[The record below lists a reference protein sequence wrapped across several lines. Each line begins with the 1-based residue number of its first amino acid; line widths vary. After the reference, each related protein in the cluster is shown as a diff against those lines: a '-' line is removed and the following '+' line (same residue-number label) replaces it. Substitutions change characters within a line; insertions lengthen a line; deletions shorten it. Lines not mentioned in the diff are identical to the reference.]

1 VASDPADT
9 LIPAS
14 PLVPADVLDPVES
27 GHRDAV
33 RTWLAVQRR
42 LALRPAEAVAALRAR
57 PDPTPLLAGARRLG
71 TCAEADEEID
81 DALRALASSGARLV
95 PYPSR
100 AYPAALRRLS
110 DAAPVL
116 AVRGEVAALTA
127 PCVAVVGARAA
138 TAYGREMARRLAA
151 GLARAGVVVVSGLAR
166 GIDAVAHEAALDAGG
181 WTVAFQACG
190 PDRVYPAA
198 HRRLADRIA
207 AQGAVVSELPPGTP
221 PLKAHFPLRNRLIS
235 GASRA
240 VVVVEARVRSGS
252 LVTARHALDQGLDV
266 LAVPGPVTAP
276 TSEGTNDLLRD
287 GAAPALSVADVLGAI
302 GVEVPREPE
311 APEPPSPTAARG
323 GAQPSDGDA
332 ARIVAALHE
341 CACTRDELG
350 RRVALTPGALAV
362 ALLPLELDGRIVEDR
377 DGRLRVVRSAPAR
390 GLSSAP

>member
-9 LIPAS
+9 LIPGD

-33 RTWLAVQRR
+33 RTWLGVQRR
-42 LALRPAEAVAALRAR
+42 LALHPAEAVAALRAR
-57 PDPTPLLAGARRLG
+57 PDPTALLADARGLATR
-71 TCAEADEEID
+71 DEELEG
-81 DALRALASSGARLV
+81 ALRALVHSGARLV

-181 WTVAFQACG
+181 RTVAFQACG

-235 GASRA
+235 GVSRA
-240 VVVVEARVRSGS
+240 VVVVEARLRSGS

-276 TSEGTNDLLRD
+276 TSEGTNDLLRE
-287 GAAPALSVADVLGAI
+287 GAAPALAVADVLGAI
-302 GVEVPREPE
+302 GIEASREP
-311 APEPPSPTAARG
+311 PTSEPPTPAAVRG

-332 ARIVAALHE
+332 VRIVAALHE
-341 CACTRDELG
+341 RACTRDELG
-350 RRVALTPGALAV
+350 RRVALTPGALAA